1 LGAGHSTGYSNYSWY
16 IRWGK
21 VKITTNIFN
30 GVKMFSSL
38 NKIKFHPEEYDARSS
53 FKYLYSTLSTYEY
66 KGIKTI
72 GKHKL
77 NDPGDE

>member
-1 LGAGHSTGYSNYSWY
+1 
-16 IRWGK
+16 
-21 VKITTNIFN
+21 
-30 GVKMFSSL
+30 MFSSL